1 MGRVSTIGRVLFG
14 GVLAFMAFDNFR
26 DMEGSVAYADANGV
40 PAAETLVPF
49 ASGALLFGG
58 SVLAVGKLP
67 RFAAGAIATFFVGV
81 TPGMHDFW
89 NMEGDEREGQS
100 IHFLKNLA
108 LLGAALS
115 FLAGTSDE

>member
-1 MGRVSTIGRVLFG
+1 MGRVSTIGRALFG

-26 DMEGSVAYADANGV
+26 DMEGTVAYADSNDV
-40 PAAETLVPF
+40 PEADKLVPF
-49 ASGALLFGG
+49 ASGALLVGG
-58 SVLAVGKLP
+58 SALATGKA
-67 RFAAGAIATFFVGV
+67 RKFAAGAIATFFVGV

-89 NMEGDEREGQS
+89 NMDDEQREGQL

-115 FLAGTSDE
+115 FLAREDE

>member
-1 MGRVSTIGRVLFG
+1 MGLSTIGRALYG
-14 GVLAFMAFDNFR
+14 GVLAFMGLDNFR
-26 DMEGSVAYADANGV
+26 DLEGSVAYADSNGV
-40 PAAETLVPF
+40 PEADTLVPF

-58 SVLAVGKLP
+58 IALALGKAKTL
-67 RFAAGAIATFFVGV
+67 AAGAIVTFFIGV

-89 NMEGDEREGQS
+89 NMDEEQREGQL

-115 FLAGTSDE
+115 FLAREEQ

>member
-1 MGRVSTIGRVLFG
+1 MGRLSTIGRALFG

-26 DMEGSVAYADANGV
+26 DIEGTIAYADANGV
-40 PAAETLVPF
+40 PVAGKLVPF

-58 SVLAVGKLP
+58 GALATGKARPL
-67 RFAAGAIATFFVGV
+67 AAGAIATFFVGV

-89 NMEGDEREGQS
+89 NMDDDQREGQQ

-115 FLAGTSDE
+115 FLAGDSDE